1 MAIKY
6 VCDFCGQEAKNFHKE
21 FSSGEIV
28 CDNCYEHLKKQTW
41 RLAEEPAELE
51 KAKNLIR
58 QESQKLDAK
67 REEFA
72 KEQEMDHRMAHRYQN
87 GFYTVIRLYNE
98 MVRVLD
104 ELLPKGFLFNRRAA
118 FRTIPENEIS
128 DLEQRAIDDVIRQ
141 VERNF
146 HGNFDDYFERK
157 DPLYDGAALHLETLP
172 TVHLPWNKDN

>member
-28 CDNCYEHLKKQTW
+28 CDNCYDHLKKQTW

-51 KAKNLIR
+51 KAKNIIR

-67 REEFA
+67 REELA
-72 KEQEMDHRMAHRYQN
+72 KEQAMDSRMAVRYQN
-87 GFYTVIRLYNE
+87 GFHAVIRLYNE
-98 MVRVLD
+98 MVKALD
-104 ELLPKGFLFNRRAA
+104 DTLPKGFLFSRRVPL
-118 FRTIPENEIS
+118 RTISETEIHN
-128 DLEQRAIDDVIRQ
+128 LEQRAINDVMRQ

-146 HGNFDDYFERK
+146 HDNFDDYFER
-157 DPLYDGAALHLETLP
+157 DPLYDRSALRLENIP
-172 TVHLPWNKDN
+172 TVRLPWNKDN

>member
-51 KAKNLIR
+51 KAKNIIR

-67 REEFA
+67 REELA
-72 KEQEMDHRMAHRYQN
+72 KEQAMDSRMAVRYQN
-87 GFYTVIRLYNE
+87 GFHAVIRLYNQ
-98 MVRVLD
+98 MVRALD
-104 ELLPKGFLFNRRAA
+104 DMLPKGFLFNRREA
-118 FRTIPENEIS
+118 FRMISETEINN
-128 DLEQRAIDDVIRQ
+128 LEQRAIDDVVRQ

-146 HGNFDDYFERK
+146 HDNFDDYFER
-157 DPLYDGAALHLETLP
+157 DPLYNREALRLENLP
-172 TVHLPWNKDN
+172 TMHLPWNKDN

>member
-21 FSSGEIV
+21 FSTGEIV

-58 QESQKLDAK
+58 EESQKLDAK
-67 REEFA
+67 REELA
-72 KEQEMDHRMAHRYQN
+72 KEQAMDSRMAARYQN

-98 MVRVLD
+98 MVKALD
-104 ELLPKGFLFNRRAA
+104 NMLPKGFLFSRRDA
-118 FRTIPENEIS
+118 FRTIPETEIHN
-128 DLEQRAIDDVIRQ
+128 LEQRAIDDVVRQ

-146 HGNFDDYFERK
+146 HDNFDDYLER
-157 DPLYDGAALHLETLP
+157 DPLYDRSALRLENLP
-172 TVHLPWNKDN
+172 TVRLPWNKDN

>member
-21 FSSGEIV
+21 FSTGEIV

-51 KAKNLIR
+51 KAKNIIQ
-58 QESQKLDAK
+58 QESRKLDAQ
-67 REEFA
+67 REEFE
-72 KEQEMDHRMAHRYQN
+72 KEREADQRMAIRYQN
-87 GFYTVIRLYNE
+87 GFHTVIRLYNA
-98 MVRVLD
+98 MVTALD
-104 ELLPKGFLFNRRAA
+104 SVLPKGFLFNRRVPL
-118 FRTIPENEIS
+118 RTIPETEVHNM
-128 DLEQRAIDDVIRQ
+128 EQRAIDDVLRQ

-146 HGNFDDYFERK
+146 HDNFDDYFE
-157 DPLYDGAALHLETLP
+157 DPIYTRDALHLDSLP

>member
-6 VCDFCGQEAKNFHKE
+6 VCDFCGQEAKVHKE
-21 FSSGEIV
+21 FSTGEVI

-51 KAKNLIR
+51 KAKKVL
-58 QESQKLDAK
+58 QEESRKLDAK

-72 KEQEMDHRMAHRYQN
+72 KEQAMDHRMAARYQN
-87 GFYTVIRLYNE
+87 GFHTVIRLYNE

-118 FRTIPENEIS
+118 LRVIPETEIS
-128 DLEQRAIDDVIRQ
+128 NLEQRAIDDVIRQ

-146 HGNFDDYFERK
+146 HDNFDDYLER
-157 DPLYDGAALHLETLP
+157 DPLYDRGALRLEELP
-172 TVHLPWNKDN
+172 TMHLPWNKDN

>member
-6 VCDFCGQEAKNFHKE
+6 VCDFCGGEAKEFHKE
-21 FSSGEIV
+21 FSTGEIV

-51 KAKNLIR
+51 KAKNTIR
-58 QESQKLDAK
+58 QEARKLDAQ

-72 KEQEMDHRMAHRYQN
+72 KEQAMDNRMAVRYQN
-87 GFYTVIRLYNE
+87 GFHAVIRLYNE
-98 MVRVLD
+98 MVKALD
-104 ELLPKGFLFNRRAA
+104 DALPKGFLFNRRVSL
-118 FRTIPENEIS
+118 RTISETEINN
-128 DLEQRAIDDVIRQ
+128 LEQRAIDDVLRQ

-146 HGNFDDYFERK
+146 HDNFDDYLER
-157 DPLYDGAALHLETLP
+157 DPLYDRTALRLENLP

>member
-28 CDNCYEHLKKQTW
+28 CDNCYDHLKKQTW

-51 KAKNLIR
+51 KAKNIIR

-67 REEFA
+67 REELA
-72 KEQEMDHRMAHRYQN
+72 KEQAMDCRMAVRYQN
-87 GFYTVIRLYNE
+87 GFHAVIRLYNE
-98 MVRVLD
+98 MVKVLD
-104 ELLPKGFLFNRRAA
+104 DALPKGFLFSRRASL
-118 FRTIPENEIS
+118 RTIPETEINN
-128 DLEQRAIDDVIRQ
+128 LEERAIGDVVRQ

-146 HGNFDDYFERK
+146 HDNFDDYLER
-157 DPLYDGAALHLETLP
+157 DPLYNREALCLNNLP

>member
-28 CDNCYEHLKKQTW
+28 CDNCYDHLKKQTW

-51 KAKNLIR
+51 KAKNVIR
-58 QESQKLDAK
+58 QESRKLDAQ

-72 KEQEMDHRMAHRYQN
+72 KEQAMDSRMAVRYQN
-87 GFYTVIRLYNE
+87 GFHAVIRLYNE
-98 MVRVLD
+98 MVKALD
-104 ELLPKGFLFNRRAA
+104 DALPKGFLFNRRLAL
-118 FRTIPENEIS
+118 RTISETEINN
-128 DLEQRAIDDVIRQ
+128 LEQRSIDDVLRQ

-146 HGNFDDYFERK
+146 HDNFDDYLER
-157 DPLYDGAALHLETLP
+157 DPLYDRTALRLENLP